1 MASVSTLRLTRKSC
15 ISNRRMSLEN
25 RRGSHRPALP
35 ERPDSR
41 SVVRESELNPDQVN
55 RLWQHGMH
63 EERLFHDRLNY
74 FSAIHAGLLGAF
86 AILYNKE
93 VALGLFAPLTAVGL
107 AFALLWLRV
116 QVRHWRYCV
125 HVYERLKR
133 EVPEYAETV
142 GAFAAPGRVD
152 GLSIARPLVVAVPLL
167 FAATWVSL
175 FAWVLF
181 RALHL
186 VR

>member
-1 MASVSTLRLTRKSC
+1 MEMTSAD
-15 ISNRRMSLEN
+15 
-25 RRGSHRPALP
+25 GPPPGAADAALH
-35 ERPDSR
+35 
-41 SVVRESELNPDQVN
+41 PDQIN

-74 FSAIHAGLLGAF
+74 FSAVQTGLLAVF

-93 VALGLFAPLTAVGL
+93 PAPVVFAPLTAIGL
-107 AFALLWLRV
+107 AFALIWLRV

-125 HVYERLKR
+125 HVHDRIKR
-133 EVPEYAETV
+133 VVPEYVQTV
-142 GAFAAPGRVD
+142 ASFASRGLAD
-152 GLSIARPLVVAVPLL
+152 GLSIARPLAFAVPLL

-181 RALHL
+181 RAAG
-186 VR
+186 R